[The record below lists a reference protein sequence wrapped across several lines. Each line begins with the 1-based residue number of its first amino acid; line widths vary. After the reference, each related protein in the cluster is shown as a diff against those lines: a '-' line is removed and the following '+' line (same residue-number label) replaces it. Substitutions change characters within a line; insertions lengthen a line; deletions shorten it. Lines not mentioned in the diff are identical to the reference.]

1 MAETASAERTEGQEE
16 AQDGDLTGFDVQQE
30 SGLGLQRRQ
39 GRNQRF
45 LNKSYFLSFSFLNN
59 NNKQP
64 MERNLVKAFL
74 CSSFI

>member
-59 NNKQP
+59 NKQP
-64 MERNLVKAFL
+64 MGRNLVKAFL